1 MPKTDVVFFKDE
13 KGKVPVLEWLDKLS
27 DKIEAKALVRIEELA
42 QCGHEMR
49 RPHAD
54 YLRDGI
60 YELRWRHQSVNYRIL
75 YFFQDRAAVVLS
87 HGFTKED
94 IVPSKEIEQA
104 IKNKVLCEAKPKVH
118 IYEGE

>member
-1 MPKTDVVFFKDE
+1 MPKTNVVFFKDE
-13 KGKVPVLEWLDKLS
+13 KGKVPVLEWLDNLP

-42 QCGHEMR
+42 ACGHEMR

-60 YELRWRHQSVNYRIL
+60 YELRWCHQSVNYRIL
-75 YFFQDRAAVVLS
+75 YFFQGRFAVVLS

-94 IVPSKEIEQA
+94 IVPSKEIERA
-104 IKNKVLCEAKPKVH
+104 MTNKVLCETKPKIH

>member
-13 KGKVPVLEWLDKLS
+13 KGKVPVLEWLDKLP

-60 YELRWRHQSVNYRIL
+60 YELRWFCLTDLPRKILCHQKKLNR
-75 YFFQDRAAVVLS
+75 
-87 HGFTKED
+87 
-94 IVPSKEIEQA
+94 P
-104 IKNKVLCEAKPKVH
+104 
-118 IYEGE
+118 

>member
-1 MPKTDVVFFKDE
+1 MPKTNVVFFKDE
-13 KGKVPVLEWLDKLS
+13 KGRVPVLEWLDKLP
-27 DKIEAKALVRIEELA
+27 DKIEAKALVRVEELA

-75 YFFQDRAAVVLS
+75 YFFQNRTAVVLS

-94 IVPSKEIEQA
+94 VVPPKELERA
-104 IKNKVLCEAKPKVH
+104 IKNKVLCDSNPKVY